1 MPGLILVLLQTLL
14 SLKQVMIA
22 TEKFNI
28 TVQQATKS
36 RIGELDPKQIVFGK
50 LFSDHMFYADF
61 KNNKWSDANIVPY
74 GPIMMSPSTSVF
86 HYGQAI
92 FEGMKAYK
100 NDKGEVALF
109 RPLDNHK
116 RMNISAE
123 RMAMPSIP
131 QELFMQALTQLV
143 KMDKNWVPDVEGA
156 SLYIRP
162 FIIGTD
168 EFIGVKPSD
177 NYRFYIITSSAGK
190 YYNEPVRV
198 LVETNYIRAVEG
210 GVGFVKA
217 SGNYG
222 RSLFPTKLAQQ
233 RGYQQI
239 IWTDARNHRYLEESG
254 TMNLMVVIDDVLIT
268 PPIGDTIL
276 AGITRDSVL
285 TLARDWKMK
294 VQERKISIDEVID
307 AHKRGTLEEAF
318 GTGTAATI
326 ADIATIG
333 FEGKDYVLPPVE
345 GRIFS
350 NRVAQ
355 HLENIRRGR
364 VPDIHNWMYK
374 IA

>member
-1 MPGLILVLLQTLL
+1 
-14 SLKQVMIA
+14 MIA

-28 TVQQATKS
+28 KIQQATRS
-36 RIGELDPKQIVFGK
+36 RISELDPNHIVFGK
-50 LFSDHMFYADF
+50 LFSDHMFSADF
-61 KNNKWSDANIVPY
+61 KNNKWTDANILPY
-74 GPIMMSPSTSVF
+74 GPVLMSPSTSVF

-100 NDKGEVALF
+100 NDKGEIALF

-131 QELFMQALTQLV
+131 QELFMQALSQLV
-143 KMDKNWVPDVEGA
+143 KLDKAWVPDAEGA

-254 TMNLMVVIDDVLIT
+254 TMNLMIVIDDVLIT

-350 NRVAQ
+350 NRVARE
-355 HLENIRRGR
+355 LENIRRGR
-364 VPDIHNWMYK
+364 VADIHNWMYK
-374 IA
+374 VA

>member
-1 MPGLILVLLQTLL
+1 DYEDEKWGEAQIL
-14 SLKQVMIA
+14 
-22 TEKFNI
+22 
-28 TVQQATKS
+28 
-36 RIGELDPKQIVFGK
+36 
-50 LFSDHMFYADF
+50 
-61 KNNKWSDANIVPY
+61 PY
-74 GPIMMSPSTSVF
+74 GPIPMSPATSAL

-100 NDKGEVALF
+100 NEKGEVFLF

-116 RMNISAE
+116 RINISAE

-131 QELFMQALTQLV
+131 QEVFMEGLSQLI
-143 KMDKNWVPDVEGA
+143 KMDKAWVPDTDGA

-162 FIIGTD
+162 FIVGTD

-177 NYRFYIITSSAGK
+177 NYRFYIITSPAGK
-190 YYNEPVRV
+190 YYNEPVKV

-254 TMNLMVVIDDVLIT
+254 TMNLMIVIDDVLIT
-268 PPIGDTIL
+268 PPVGDTIL

-294 VQERKISIDEVID
+294 VQERKISIDEVLD

-326 ADIATIG
+326 AHISTIG
-333 FEGKDYVLPPVE
+333 FEGKDYVLPPVQS
-345 GRIFS
+345 RIFS
-350 NRVAQ
+350 NRVEQ
-355 HLENIRRGR
+355 ELDNIRKGR
-364 VPDIHNWMYK
+364 TEDKHNWMYK
-374 IA
+374 IG

>member
-1 MPGLILVLLQTLL
+1 
-14 SLKQVMIA
+14 MIT
-22 TEKFNI
+22 TEKVSI
-28 TVQQATKS
+28 KVQQTTNS
-36 RIGELDPKQIVFGK
+36 RVGELDYNKIIFGHQ
-50 LFSDHMFYADF
+50 FSDHMFLVDYNDGV
-61 KNNKWSDANIVPY
+61 WHDAQIIPY
-74 GPIMMSPSTSVF
+74 GPVPMSPATSAL

-100 NDKGEVALF
+100 NDKGEVFLF
-109 RPLDNHK
+109 RPYDNHK
-116 RMNISAE
+116 RINISAE
-123 RMAMPSIP
+123 RMAMATIP
-131 QELFMQALTQLV
+131 EEIFMEGLKQLISL
-143 KMDKNWVPDVEGA
+143 DKGWVPDTDGS

-177 NYRFYIITSSAGK
+177 NYRFYIITSPAGK
-190 YYNEPVRV
+190 YYNAPVKV

-210 GVGFVKA
+210 GVGYVKA

-239 IWTDARNHRYLEESG
+239 IWTDSKNHRYLEESG

-307 AHKRGTLEEAF
+307 AHKRGTLEEMF

-326 ADIATIG
+326 AHIASFG
-333 FEGKDYVLPPVE
+333 FEGKDYELPATE

-355 HLENIRRGR
+355 ELENIRKGKSE
-364 VPDIHNWMYK
+364 DKHNWMVK
-374 IA
+374 ID

>member
-1 MPGLILVLLQTLL
+1 MVTTDTL
-14 SLKQVMIA
+14 SIK
-22 TEKFNI
+22 
-28 TVQQATKS
+28 VQKTAKS
-36 RIGELDPKQIVFGK
+36 RINELNYNNISFGK
-50 LFSDHMFYADF
+50 LFSDHMFM
-61 KNNKWSDANIVPY
+61 SDYENGVWGDSQILPY
-74 GPIMMSPSTSVF
+74 GSILMSPATSAL

-100 NDKGEVALF
+100 NDKGEVSLF

-116 RMNISAE
+116 RINISAE

-131 QELFMQALTQLV
+131 QEVFMGGLKQLIS
-143 KMDKNWVPDVEGA
+143 MDKDWVPDTDGA

-162 FIIGTD
+162 FIVGTD

-177 NYRFYIITSSAGK
+177 NYRFYIITSPAGR
-190 YYNEPVRV
+190 YYNEPVKV
-198 LVETNYIRAVEG
+198 LVETTYIRAVEG
-210 GVGFVKA
+210 GVGYVKA

-254 TMNLMVVIDDVLIT
+254 TMNLMIVIDDVLIT
-268 PPIGDTIL
+268 PPVGDTIL

-294 VQERKISIDEVID
+294 VQERKISIDEVLD

-326 ADIATIG
+326 ADISTIG
-333 FEGKDYVLPPVE
+333 FEGKDYVLPPVKE
-345 GRIFS
+345 RIFS
-350 NRVAQ
+350 NRVGRE
-355 HLENIRRGR
+355 LDNIRKGR
-364 VPDIHNWMYK
+364 VEDKHNWMYRIK
-374 IA
+374 

>member
-1 MPGLILVLLQTLL
+1 MVT
-14 SLKQVMIA
+14 KD
-22 TEKFNI
+22 
-28 TVQQATKS
+28 TVSIKVQKTSQS
-36 RIGELDPKQIVFGK
+36 RISELDFNNLAFGK
-50 LFSDHMFYADF
+50 VFSDHMFIVDF
-61 KNNKWSDANIVPY
+61 KNNQWGDARIVPY
-74 GPIMMSPSTSVF
+74 GPVMMSPSTSAL

-100 NDKGEVALF
+100 NDKGEIAMF

-116 RMNISAE
+116 RINISAE
-123 RMAMPSIP
+123 RMCMPAIP
-131 QELFMQALTQLV
+131 QEYFLEGLKQLI
-143 KMDKNWVPDVEGA
+143 KMDEAWIPTAAGS

-177 NYRFYIITSSAGK
+177 TYRFYIFTSPSGV
-190 YYNEPVRV
+190 YYNKPVKV
-198 LVETNYIRAVEG
+198 LVETNFIRAVEG
-210 GVGFVKA
+210 GVGYVKA

-233 RGYQQI
+233 RGYDQI

-254 TMNLMVVIDDVLIT
+254 TMNLMFVIDDVLIT
-268 PPIGDTIL
+268 APLGDTIL

-307 AHKRGTLEEAF
+307 AHRKGTLDEAF

-326 ADIATIG
+326 APISQIG
-333 FEGKDYVLPPVE
+333 FEGKDYVLPDTKE
-345 GRIFS
+345 RIFS

-355 HLENIRRGR
+355 ELENIRKGR
-364 VPDIHNWMYK
+364 AVDIHNWMYK
-374 IA
+374 IS